1 MSSSAADP
9 DGPVGGS
16 RPPVPG
22 RSRFA
27 PAEGALPVAP
37 LGRRLIALAVDWAA
51 AVAISM
57 GFFDYDAMATLA
69 IFAVMT
75 VVLVGTLGST
85 IGHLVLGMGVRA
97 APGTPPGPLRA
108 LVRTALLCLVIPAV
122 VWGPDGRGLH
132 DVVAGTTIT
141 RIR

>member
-1 MSSSAADP
+1 MTVQSAQKWTHCWRIISK
-9 DGPVGGS
+9 VS
-16 RPPVPG
+16 RQSDQTGQFPNGTLRVDWG
-22 RSRFA
+22 TRRK
-27 PAEGALPVAP
+27 P
-37 LGRRLIALAVDWAA
+37 LGAI
-51 AVAISM
+51 VAWSS
-57 GFFDYDAMATLA
+57 LA